1 MLIHFIRIIAITV
14 SILVFIFLTYFPGDY
29 DASSVTLSSMA
40 QLFGFSSLLFVPIG
54 IGWLIYETIK
64 QKKGSATV
72 SNSSYRFAIAALTA
86 SVLVALI
93 TSLGAFVNHSLS
105 LAVITILIYAFIF
118 PRIVSRVKQ
127 IKNKNNKSFNPIPVY
142 LVCIPIIVVLIRSLF
157 IVPAIEFSRNYAIK
171 QSEQYIQ
178 DIEAYHKRNGHY
190 PVSLHS
196 LWNDYRPIIRGIKQY
211 HYEQNGNGYN
221 VYFEQFSNEL
231 GVQEIVMY
239 NKFGEHEMT
248 SHDADL
254 LQLSAEEQNRQRGY
268 LSVHQ
273 LPQKNWKYFWF
284 D

>member
-1 MLIHFIRIIAITV
+1 MLLHFIRIIIIAILI
-14 SILVFIFLTYFPGDY
+14 SLLIFLPYLPGDY

-40 QLFGFSSLLFVPIG
+40 QLLGFSSLLFVPIG
-54 IGWLIYETIK
+54 IGWLLYETIK
-64 QKKGSATV
+64 QKKKNATV
-72 SNSSYRFAIAALTA
+72 SNNSYRFAIAALA
-86 SVLVALI
+86 VSIFVVLV
-93 TSLGAFVNHSLS
+93 TSLGAFANHSLS
-105 LAVITILIYAFIF
+105 LAGITILIYIFIF
-118 PRIVSRVKQ
+118 PKIVTRVKQ
-127 IKNKNNKSFNPIPVY
+127 IKNKTNKCFNPTPVY

-178 DIEAYHKRNGHY
+178 DIESYYKRNGHY
-190 PVSLHS
+190 PVSLLS
-196 LWNDYRPIIRGIKQY
+196 LWNDYRPTVRGIKQY
-211 HYEQNGNGYN
+211 HYERNGNGYN

-239 NKFGEHEMT
+239 NKFDEHEMT

-254 LQLSAEEQNRQRGY
+254 LQLSLAEQDRQRGY
-268 LSVHQ
+268 ISVHQ